1 MLLSPHV
8 ACTEVLGHPGRFAV
22 VGGKA
27 IKIEPGTQLNTI
39 TTYPTSTI
47 PITKTNIK
55 AIPTAQ
61 LTNKPTIAQLQPQP
75 SLAQPMGAFNIRIT
89 KDLLAG
95 PNRTQQQTSAWISNN
110 TGIILSP
117 SLTIRQIGE
126 VRTVPVTTATT
137 TTTHQIPT
145 TATITQPAYLVP
157 QVWRTAPFKSTAKA
171 NIMPA
176 LISKKRT
183 GPMNT
188 VTFPVPAVPTTVP
201 IERNEANDLEQFTA
215 STDNFGSS
223 DEEDSDAE
231 RMLGHS
237 DDNMYDDDMEE
248 DGDDGHV
255 QVDDDYKPPYRVKV
269 MNRDQLNRQCSSSGS
284 ANDSKRE
291 DRENSKDIKYVEGND
306 KPWVCKNCNR
316 NYKWKNSLKCHLKNE
331 CGLPPKYFCSR
342 DCGYKTN
349 VHSNLKRHLNSKFCK
364 SRDPPTEGGEEP
376 AEESAVEISAD
387 ALLATIKEEPVD

>member
-1 MLLSPHV
+1 MV
-8 ACTEVLGHPGRFAV
+8 GRQGRFAL

-39 TTYPTSTI
+39 TTYPTTI
-47 PITKTNIK
+47 PIPQTTNLK
-55 AIPTAQ
+55 AIPTAA
-61 LTNKPTIAQLQPQP
+61 LTNKPIVQLQPQP
-75 SLAQPMGAFNIRIT
+75 SCPPIGAFNIRIT

-95 PNRTQQQTSAWISNN
+95 PNRTQQQTSAWIANN

-126 VRTVPVTTATT
+126 VRTVPTSSHQLATSGT
-137 TTTHQIPT
+137 IP
-145 TATITQPAYLVP
+145 QPAYLVP
-157 QVWRTAPFKSTAKA
+157 QVWRSAPFKSTSKP
-171 NIMPA
+171 NLLPVMV
-176 LISKKRT
+176 SKKRT
-183 GPMNT
+183 GLGTTTYAPAG
-188 VTFPVPAVPTTVP
+188 PV
-201 IERNEANDLEQFTA
+201 ERKESNDLEQFTA
-215 STDNFGSS
+215 TEENFDS

-231 RMLGHS
+231 RVLGHS
-237 DDNMYDDDMEE
+237 DDNMYDDNEEDMEDE
-248 DGDDGHV
+248 GDDGHV
-255 QVDDDYKPPYRVKV
+255 QVDDDYRPPYRVKV
-269 MNRDQLNRQCSSSGS
+269 KNRDQLNRQYSSSGGGGGGCS
-284 ANDSKRE
+284 GANDPKKE

-364 SRDPPTEGGEEP
+364 SRDPPTDEANASDALDALEEEP
-376 AEESAVEISAD
+376 STTP
-387 ALLATIKEEPVD
+387 LLTVIKEEPL